1 MPGIHSHHLTALPKN
16 HSGLEWHRK
25 DLKPKG
31 FEVLEAAVNE
41 EGNVP
46 DFIKTYNPPFPVG
59 KANGASALDYLQ
71 WPAGQRPLVPFMV
84 FIDRTGMIRAQFTG
98 VDSKFFDDSQEKNIR
113 EQAEKLLNEGATK
126 MKAKRKTAS
135 KK

>member
-1 MPGIHSHHLTALPKN
+1 MSGIA
-16 HSGLEWHRK
+16 K

-41 EGNVP
+41 DGNVP
-46 DFIKTYNPPFPVG
+46 EFIRTFNPPFPVG
-59 KANGASALDYLQ
+59 KAGGVQALEYLQ
-71 WPAGQRPLVPFMV
+71 WPPNERPLVPFMI

-98 VDSKFFDDSQEKNIR
+98 VDSKFFDDGQEKNIR
-113 EQAEKLLNEGATK
+113 AQVEKLLNEGATK
-126 MKAKRKTAS
+126 TKRKTPA